1 MGSPG
6 TVDLY
11 NDAVEKIGD
20 QTYDWVNDN
29 HRVALLGSGY
39 TITQT
44 HSTWADVSGQEVT
57 GTNYVAGGKDMV
69 NEAINTATDGTAK
82 YDADDD
88 SWTGSTITARYAVVV
103 VGLAATTT
111 GTDPL
116 VCVVA
121 LDTTT
126 DVSSTA
132 GTFKVQWNAD
142 GLFTLS

>member
-11 NDAVEKIGD
+11 NDAVEKLGN
-20 QTYDWVNDN
+20 QTFDWVNDN

-44 HSTWADVSGQEVT
+44 HTQWSDISAQQVT
-57 GTNYVAGGKDMV
+57 GTGYSAGGKDLAGENIDV
-69 NEAINTATDGTAK
+69 ATDGTAK
-82 YDADDD
+82 FDATDI
-88 SWTGSTITARYAVVV
+88 SWTGSTITARYAAVI

-111 GTDPL
+111 STDPL

-132 GTFKVQWNAD
+132 GTFKIQWNAD